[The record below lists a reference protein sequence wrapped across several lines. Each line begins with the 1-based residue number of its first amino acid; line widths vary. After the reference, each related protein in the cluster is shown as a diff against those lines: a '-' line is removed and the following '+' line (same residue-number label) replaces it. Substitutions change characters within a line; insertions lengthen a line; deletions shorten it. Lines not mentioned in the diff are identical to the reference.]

1 MGFFALQNSPIPL
14 IHVNFIQKLN
24 TKIANH
30 AKGIHREKA
39 PSNKV
44 PEQTKSMNI
53 DIGASNQLF
62 IGKFLKWNKIF
73 SEKLK
78 YLKGKLWSLQQLH
91 FVLPILFVLTL
102 TSDRAVLYGNVVLSI
117 LVLST
122 KKQHSNFL
130 EKFFVVLKIC
140 CKVKVLDTLKISSN
154 CYLKACRSLKRT
166 TILKIPSNVFQQNLC
181 FFCWPQNEISQKK
194 RFPVLGQ
201 IPTQVLP

>member
-1 MGFFALQNSPIPL
+1 MGLFALQNSAILL

-24 TKIANH
+24 SKFVNH
-30 AKGIHREKA
+30 VKGIHREKA

-62 IGKFLKWNKIF
+62 IGTFLKWNKIF

-78 YLKGKLWSLQQLH
+78 YLMGKLWSLLYLH

-102 TSDRAVLYGNVVLSI
+102 SSDSAVLYGNVALSI

-122 KKQHSNFL
+122 KKQGSNFL
-130 EKFFVVLKIC
+130 ERFFVFLKIC
-140 CKVKVLDTLKISSN
+140 CKVKVLNALEIPSN
-154 CYLKACRSLKRT
+154 CYLKACRSLKRR
-166 TILKIPSNVFQQNLC
+166 TILKIPSNAFQ
-181 FFCWPQNEISQKK
+181 
-194 RFPVLGQ
+194 
-201 IPTQVLP
+201 